1 MPACLAGGEKLGIGP
16 LDGSKFA
23 KKGNYIMRKL
33 VIGMAMASSAIASPA
48 LARDGAWYV
57 EFDGGPMIVED
68 IEFDLPSANNAVVVD
83 HHKGYD
89 FGGVVG
95 YDFGF
100 IRLEAEGSYRSA
112 DIQTIQVGPAG
123 VARAGTQTIAN
134 VTLPADGDSSVLSF
148 MVNALADFGPD
159 DGLQGFVGGGV
170 GVARTKFNGYTIN
183 TSGPGF
189 LDDSDSGFAWQ
200 ILAGVRAPLTDNID
214 VGLKYRFF
222 NANGVDTVDSLGR
235 DASARWRS
243 HSILGTIGFNF
254 GGAPA
259 PMQTCW
265 DGTQLPMD
273 AVCPARPVPPP
284 PPPVVQAP
292 VVQAPVCN
300 KGPYIVFFEWD
311 KADITPEAATILNN
325 AVSAY
330 ANCGSA
336 SVMLAGHADRS
347 GTATYNVGLSQ
358 RRANNVR
365 SYMAGRGV
373 PDGNITTQAFGESQP
388 RVPTADGVREL
399 QNRRVE
405 VTYGP
410 GSGM

>member
-1 MPACLAGGEKLGIGP
+1 
-16 LDGSKFA
+16 
-23 KKGNYIMRKL
+23 MRKL
-33 VIGMAMASSAIASPA
+33 VIGMAMASTAIASPA

-57 EFDGGPMIVED
+57 ELDGGPMIVED
-68 IEFDLPSANNAVVVD
+68 IDFDLPGTPSAIQAD
-83 HHKGYD
+83 HHNGYD
-89 FGGVVG
+89 FGGIVG
-95 YDFGF
+95 YDFGLF
-100 IRLEAEGSYRSA
+100 RLEAEGSYRNA
-112 DIQTIQVGPAG
+112 DVRQLQVTAAG
-123 VARAGTQTIAN
+123 VPNGANGALISNLTRAAG
-134 VTLPADGDSSVLSF
+134 GDSSVLSF

-170 GVARTKFNGYTIN
+170 GVARTKFDGVTIN
-183 TSGPGF
+183 RSGPGF

-200 ILAGVRAPLTDNID
+200 LLAGVRAPLTDTID

-222 NANGVDTVDSLGR
+222 NTSNNDVVDSLGR
-235 DASARWRS
+235 DASAKWRS

-273 AVCPARPVPPP
+273 ATCPARPTPPP
-284 PPPVVQAP
+284 PPPVVQPP

-330 ANCGSA
+330 ANCGAA

-373 PDGNITTQAFGESQP
+373 PDGRITTEAFGESQP

-405 VTYGP
+405 ITYGP

>member
-1 MPACLAGGEKLGIGP
+1 
-16 LDGSKFA
+16 
-23 KKGNYIMRKL
+23 MRKL
-33 VIGMAMASSAIASPA
+33 VIGMALASTAIASPS

-57 EFDGGPMIVED
+57 ELDGGPMIVED
-68 IEFDLPSANNAVVVD
+68 IDFDVNGASNVVSAD
-83 HHKGYD
+83 MHTGYD
-89 FGGVVG
+89 FGGIVG

-100 IRLEAEGSYRSA
+100 IRIEAEAGYRAA
-112 DIQTIQVGPAG
+112 DFNSLTTTTAVLPGTTAAG
-123 VARAGTQTIAN
+123 RAATGTYA
-134 VTLPADGDSSVLSF
+134 ADGDASVLSF
-148 MVNALADFGPD
+148 MLNGLADFGPD

-170 GVARTKFNGYTIN
+170 GVARTKLSGATVN
-183 TSGPGF
+183 TAGPGF

-200 ILAGVRAPLTDNID
+200 VLAGIRAPLTDTID

-222 NANGVDTVDSLGR
+222 NTSTLDLVDTVGR
-235 DASARWRS
+235 DVDTKWRS
-243 HSILGTIGFNF
+243 HSLLGTIGFNF

-265 DGTQLPMD
+265 DGTSLPMD
-273 AVCPARPVPPP
+273 ATCPARPMAPPPPPPP
-284 PPPVVQAP
+284 PPPVVQ
-292 VVQAPVCN
+292 QTCN

-311 KADITPEAATILNN
+311 KSDITPEAATILNN

-336 SVMLAGHADRS
+336 AVMLAGHADRS
-347 GTATYNVGLSQ
+347 GSSSYNVGLSQ
-358 RRANNVR
+358 RRADAVK
-365 SYMAGRGV
+365 SYMNARGV
-373 PDGNITTQAFGESQP
+373 PDTRISTEAFGELQP

-405 VTYGP
+405 ITYGP

>member
-1 MPACLAGGEKLGIGP
+1 
-16 LDGSKFA
+16 
-23 KKGNYIMRKL
+23 MRKL
-33 VIGMAMASSAIASPA
+33 VIGMALASTAIASPA

-57 EFDGGPMIVED
+57 ELDGGPMIVED
-68 IEFDLPSANNAVVVD
+68 IDFDLPAAPNAVRVD

-100 IRLEAEGSYRSA
+100 IRLEAEGSYRAA
-112 DIQTIQVGPAG
+112 DIQALQIGAAG
-123 VARAGTQTIAN
+123 VASNGGLRASNQLLN
-134 VTLPADGDSSVLSF
+134 ADGDSSVLSF
-148 MVNALADFGPD
+148 MVNALADFGED
-159 DGLQGFVGGGV
+159 DGIQGFVGGGV
-170 GVARTKFNGYTIN
+170 GVARTKFDGVTIQ

-200 ILAGVRAPLTDNID
+200 LLAGVRAPLTDTID

-222 NANGVDTVDSLGR
+222 NTSNLDMVDSRGF
-235 DASARWRS
+235 DQNAKWRS

-273 AVCPARPVPPP
+273 ATCPARPVPPP
-284 PPPVVQAP
+284 PPPPPVQQP
-292 VVQAPVCN
+292 VQQVCN

-311 KADITPEAATILNN
+311 KSDITPEAATILNN

-330 ANCGSA
+330 ANCGA
-336 SVMLAGHADRS
+336 AAVMLAGHADRS
-347 GTATYNVGLSQ
+347 GSSQYNVGLSQ
-358 RRANNVR
+358 RRAAAVR
-365 SYMAGRGV
+365 SYMSARGV
-373 PDGNITTQAFGESQP
+373 PDTRISTEAFGESQP

-405 VTYGP
+405 ITYGP

>member
-1 MPACLAGGEKLGIGP
+1 
-16 LDGSKFA
+16 
-23 KKGNYIMRKL
+23 MRKL
-33 VIGMAMASSAIASPA
+33 VIGLAMASTAIASPA

-57 EFDGGPMIVED
+57 ELDGGPMIVED
-68 IEFDLPSANNAVVVD
+68 IDLDIGVAPNAVQVD
-83 HHKGYD
+83 HHTGYD

-100 IRLEAEGSYRSA
+100 VRLEAEGSYRAA
-112 DIQTIQVGPAG
+112 DIEQLQIGSTG
-123 VARAGTQTIAN
+123 VAAGTNASG
-134 VTLPADGDSSVLSF
+134 VGTLAVNQNLAADGDSSVLSF

-159 DGLQGFVGGGV
+159 DGLQGFLGGGA
-170 GVARTKFNGYTIN
+170 GIARTKFDGVSIQ

-200 ILAGVRAPLTDNID
+200 LLAGVRAPLTDTID

-222 NANGVDTVDSLGR
+222 NTSRLDTVDSLGR
-235 DASARWRS
+235 DVDGKWRS
-243 HSILGTIGFNF
+243 HSLLGTIGFNF

-259 PMQTCW
+259 PLQTCW
-265 DGTQLPMD
+265 DGTQIAMD
-273 AVCPARPVPPP
+273 AVCPDRPVPPP
-284 PPPVVQAP
+284 PPPPPPPVQQP
-292 VVQAPVCN
+292 VAQCN

-311 KADITPEAATILNN
+311 KDDITPEASTILNN

-330 ANCGSA
+330 ANCGAA

-358 RRANNVR
+358 RRAANVR
-365 SYMAGRGV
+365 SYLAGRGI
-373 PDGNITTQAFGESQP
+373 PDGRITTEAFGESQP

-410 GSGM
+410 GSGF

>member
-1 MPACLAGGEKLGIGP
+1 
-16 LDGSKFA
+16 
-23 KKGNYIMRKL
+23 MRKL
-33 VIGMAMASSAIASPA
+33 VIGMAMASTAIASPV

-57 EFDGGPMIVED
+57 ELDGGPMIVED
-68 IEFDLPSANNAVVVD
+68 IQFDLPGANNAVKVD
-83 HHKGYD
+83 HHTGYD

-112 DIQTIQVGPAG
+112 DIQQLQIGS
-123 VARAGTQTIAN
+123 VAVPSLGAST
-134 VTLPADGDSSVLSF
+134 VTGRSLAADGDSSVLSF
-148 MVNALADFGPD
+148 MVNGLADFGPD

-170 GVARTKFNGYTIN
+170 GVARTKFDGVSIN

-214 VGLKYRFF
+214 VGIKYRFF
-222 NANGVDTVDSLGR
+222 NADNIDTVDSLGR
-235 DASARWRS
+235 DASTRWRS
-243 HSILGTIGFNF
+243 HSLLGTIGFNF

-259 PMQTCW
+259 PMQTCY
-265 DGTQLPMD
+265 DGTVLPMD
-273 AVCPARPVPPP
+273 ATCPSRPLPPPPP
-284 PPPVVQAP
+284 PPPVQAP
-292 VVQAPVCN
+292 VVQCN
-300 KGPYIVFFEWD
+300 KGPYIVFFDWD
-311 KADITPEAATILNN
+311 KSDITPEAATILNN

-336 SVMLAGHADRS
+336 AVMLAGHADRS
-347 GTATYNVGLSQ
+347 GSTQYNVGLSQ
-358 RRANNVR
+358 RRADAVR
-365 SYMAGRGV
+365 SYMTARGV
-373 PDGNITTQAFGESQP
+373 PDTRISSEAFGESQP

-405 VTYGP
+405 ITYGP